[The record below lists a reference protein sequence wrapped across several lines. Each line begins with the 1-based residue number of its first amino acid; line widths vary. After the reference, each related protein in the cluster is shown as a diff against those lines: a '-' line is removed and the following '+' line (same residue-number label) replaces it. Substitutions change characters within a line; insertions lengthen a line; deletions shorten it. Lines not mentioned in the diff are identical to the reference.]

1 MIRWQSLGP
10 LHKGYMG
17 NIEMV
22 AAFDGGD
29 AASWTAYGMQLGR
42 GPSPHTVIVASI
54 DEAKA
59 AAEAYVAAWMKDAGV
74 VIGGAA

>member
-1 MIRWQSLGP
+1 MIRWQSFGP
-10 LHKGYMG
+10 LHSGYLG
-17 NIEMV
+17 SIMV
-22 AAFDGGD
+22 VDAFDGGD
-29 AASWTAYGMQLGR
+29 GASWTARGMQLGR

-74 VIGGAA
+74 VKAGTA